1 MFVEG
6 SEASAKGENVTQQ
19 TTGLFDVSEFDTTR
33 KAIKGDT
40 RTLTEEEW
48 AVIDARAAREGYV
61 AGWVG
66 EAA

>member
-1 MFVEG
+1 M
-6 SEASAKGENVTQQ
+6 TQQ

-33 KAIKGDT
+33 KAIKGYT